1 MNEVETIKRE
11 ITKLALTLASKE
23 GWNNQIL
30 EKASAEAG
38 VDSGMGALLFNGDIR
53 NVIEYFINNVY
64 KTAYSEYFTSAG
76 RSSRIQDIIFEFFT
90 ICLRTLA
97 PNKPAIS
104 KMLSFFMLPWNT
116 AFGIKTLWRCA
127 DNVWYE
133 LLNDGSLDFNFYTK
147 RCLLSYAVLNAILFW
162 QNDESVEYIDTI
174 GFLRAEL
181 SSIVKTGSFI
191 KKLCK

>member
-104 KMLSFFMLPWNT
+104 KCYRFLCSLEYSIWY
-116 AFGIKTLWRCA
+116 KTLWRCA

-133 LLNDGSLDFNFYTK
+133 LLNDGSLTSTFTQ
-147 RCLLSYAVLNAILFW
+147 NAA
-162 QNDESVEYIDTI
+162 Y
-174 GFLRAEL
+174 
-181 SSIVKTGSFI
+181 
-191 KKLCK
+191 